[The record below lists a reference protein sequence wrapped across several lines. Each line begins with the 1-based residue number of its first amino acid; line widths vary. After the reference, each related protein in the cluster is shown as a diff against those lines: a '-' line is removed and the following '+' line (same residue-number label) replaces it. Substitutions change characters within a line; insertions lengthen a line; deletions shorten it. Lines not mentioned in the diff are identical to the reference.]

1 MGREKLGEVRMYQ
14 HILISTDGSEIAQKG
29 VDHGLA
35 LAKALGAK
43 VTIIMV
49 SESLFKFVGGES
61 GLSATAYLEYTEYQ
75 RDAAVKVLASGSEAA
90 ERAGI
95 EADTVLLEN
104 NLPAEAIVQTAK
116 ARNCDLIAMSSHGRR
131 GLSRLILGSVTSEVL
146 ANSPVPVLV
155 VR

>member
-1 MGREKLGEVRMYQ
+1 MYQ

-43 VTIIMV
+43 ATIIIAADSQFPLV
-49 SESLFKFVGGES
+49 ADEI
-61 GLSATAYLEYTEYQ
+61 GLSATAAETVLT
-75 RDAAVKVLASGSEAA
+75 DAREAA
-90 ERAGI
+90 GRAGV
-95 EADTVLLEN
+95 EAETLLLTHN
-104 NLPAEAIVQTAK
+104 SPDEAIVETAQ
-116 ARNCDLIAMSSHGRR
+116 ARNCDLIAMSSHGRGGFR
-131 GLSRLILGSVTSEVL
+131 RLILGSVTSEVL

>member
-1 MGREKLGEVRMYQ
+1 MYQ

-35 LAKALGAK
+35 LAKTLGAK

-49 SESLFKFVGGES
+49 AESLFNFVPGDG

-75 RDAAVKVLASGSEAA
+75 REAAVKVLTSAKEAA
-90 ERAGI
+90 DHAGV
-95 EADTVLLEN
+95 EADTVLVES

-116 ARNCDLIAMSSHGRR
+116 AGNCGLIAMSSHGRR

>member
-1 MGREKLGEVRMYQ
+1 MYQ

-35 LAKALGAK
+35 VAKALRAK

-49 SESLFKFVGGES
+49 AESLFPLGGGNS
-61 GLSATAYLEYTEYQ
+61 GVSATAYLEYTEYQ
-75 RDAAVKVLASGSEAA
+75 REGAVKVLTSAKEAA
-90 ERAGI
+90 DRAGV
-95 EADTVLLEN
+95 EADTVLLES
-104 NLPAEAIVQTAK
+104 NLPAEAIVETATT
-116 ARNCDLIAMSSHGRR
+116 RNCDLIAMSPHGRR